1 MSKKILLLTLETF
14 GAAGGIQSMSRT
26 LSHSLH
32 QLCEKNSWSIDLYA
46 LNDRQFD
53 LMPQYLPSSDF
64 KGFDRNKASF
74 VLKSIIEGM
83 NADVVILSHINL
95 SLIGVMLRLLNPN
108 CKIWLITHGIEVW
121 QPLKLWK
128 KAIWKIADHIM
139 CVSSFTK
146 NKVIELHHADPERCL
161 VLNNVLDP
169 FIKLPVF
176 FDKPES
182 LLKRYQLNTGQK
194 IVFTLTRMA
203 STELFKGYEKV
214 IAAVSRIKQTIP
226 DIKYMLAGPCDAS
239 EKVRIEQLIAD
250 YDLKNNFMLT
260 GYIEETEL
268 ADHFL
273 LADLFVLPSKKEGF
287 GIVFTEAMAMGLPV
301 ICGNAD
307 GSTDAV
313 RNEEMGTAIDPD
325 DIQLLEQTM
334 TQKLNHVLTADER
347 RNIQRQCLKYFNEQ
361 EYRNTLEI
369 IIKDGTTA

>member
-1 MSKKILLLTLETF
+1 MQMMKI
-14 GAAGGIQSMSRT
+14 I
-26 LSHSLH
+26 
-32 QLCEKNSWSIDLYA
+32 
-46 LNDRQFD
+46 
-53 LMPQYLPSSDF
+53 
-64 KGFDRNKASF
+64 
-74 VLKSIIEGM
+74 
-83 NADVVILSHINL
+83 
-95 SLIGVMLRLLNPN
+95 
-108 CKIWLITHGIEVW
+108 
-121 QPLKLWK
+121 
-128 KAIWKIADHIM
+128 
-139 CVSSFTK
+139 
-146 NKVIELHHADPERCL
+146 
-161 VLNNVLDP
+161 
-169 FIKLPVF
+169 
-176 FDKPES
+176 
-182 LLKRYQLNTGQK
+182 
-194 IVFTLTRMA
+194 FTLTRMA

-239 EKVRIEQLIAD
+239 EKVRIEQLITD

-273 LADLFVLPSKKEGF
+273 IADLFVLPSKKEGF